1 MTKESYLKF
10 LGQIL
15 REHYNIIK
23 DTGAPLPERE
33 HFINGYLTA
42 ARTLNAVYQKD
53 LKDYVE
59 RIHFEIFGMT
69 VDQRQKSLPSKPD
82 LSENELEIPAYKRKG
97 IKLKF

>member
-1 MTKESYLKF
+1 MTKEGYLKF

-23 DTGAPLPERE
+23 DTGTALPERE

-42 ARTLNAVYQKD
+42 ARTFNAVYQKE
-53 LKDYVE
+53 LKDYIE
-59 RIHFEIFGMT
+59 RIHFEVFGMT
-69 VDQRQKSLPSKPD
+69 VDQRRKSLPVQSD
-82 LSENELEIPAYKRKG
+82 LSEDELEIPAYKRKG